1 MRVTL
6 GQEVRTG
13 YDVAVPEDA
22 LNAHILLTGIS
33 GSGKTHRLY
42 RLEDSLLK
50 QGARVLVLDLGKTHQ
65 EDNRLRQNETM
76 RVSVYQQGI
85 PFSVIDL
92 AKWQGQICGN
102 KKAAVAALTEFLDAI
117 GRLGMKKRAAL
128 RRAAQYALDL
138 EDRYANDLEVIKDGL
153 RIQDNPAAEEIMEDF
168 WLLWEQGNFHR
179 SSMTLIGGNL
189 LILDF
194 SDYDRKTQK
203 ALVEMTLT
211 AIWQWFRTS
220 DLGVQRQPLFIV
232 MDEFQNL
239 NLSVESVTAQILR
252 EGRKFQLNLLL
263 ATQTLTSFDKEK
275 LALLQQAGTTLF
287 FKPAARESR
296 ILARIIYGEAHQKG
310 EETLKKLR
318 QGECI
323 VKGWLDIGGK
333 AADRVLILR
342 RL

>member
-1 MRVTL
+1 MRVML

-42 RLEDSLLK
+42 WLEDCLLE

-65 EDNRLRQNETM
+65 EDNQLRQKETM
-76 RVSVYQQGI
+76 RVSVYKQGI

-92 AKWQGQICGN
+92 AKWQGQLCGN
-102 KKAAVAALTEFLDAI
+102 EKAAVAALTELLNAI

-128 RRAAQYALDL
+128 RKAAQYALGL
-138 EDRYANDLEVIKDGL
+138 ESRYENDLEVIKEGL
-153 RIQDNPAAEEIMEDF
+153 RIQDNPVAEEILEDF
-168 WLLWEQGNFHR
+168 WPLWEQGDFHR
-179 SSMTLIGGNL
+179 SSMTLAAGNL

-203 ALVEMTLT
+203 ILMEMTLT
-211 AIWQWFRTS
+211 ASWSWFRIS
-220 DLGVQRQPLFIV
+220 NLGVPRQPLFVII
-232 MDEFQNL
+232 DEFQNL
-239 NLSVESVTAQILR
+239 NLSTESTMAQILR
-252 EGRKFQLNLLL
+252 EGRKFQLNLIL
-263 ATQTLTSFDKEK
+263 ATQTLTGFDKEK

-296 ILARIIYGEAHQKG
+296 TLARIIYGENCQKG
-310 EETLKKLR
+310 EESLKKLR
-318 QGECI
+318 RGECI

-333 AADRVLILR
+333 AADRVLTLR